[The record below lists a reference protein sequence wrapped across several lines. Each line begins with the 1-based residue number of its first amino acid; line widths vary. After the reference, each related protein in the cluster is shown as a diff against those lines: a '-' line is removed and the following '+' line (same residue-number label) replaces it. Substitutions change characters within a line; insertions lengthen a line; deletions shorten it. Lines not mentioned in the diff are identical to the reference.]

1 MDWSIKTL
9 VKVPFYVHR
18 SYMTEREER
27 TRQFSERLKSI
38 VPTGSGRD
46 FAKKAGVGYSTIHN
60 YLKGISSPTLD
71 NLLLLAKA
79 GGVSVEWLATGKE
92 STKAMSTDQIGITLQ
107 IPFIDSD
114 EYLFMNSSTFP
125 DLQEKAESLAAL
137 RVSTDVMEPTF
148 LVDSILL
155 IDQQNKQL
163 KDGKVVVLHKEGNYL
178 YKRVQVVP
186 DGYNLSSDNTKYS
199 AMIVNQ
205 DSLSSFDVLG
215 EVLIVLNHL

>member
-1 MDWSIKTL
+1 MAGKKES
-9 VKVPFYVHR
+9 V
-18 SYMTEREER
+18 E
-27 TRQFSERLKSI
+27 QFSERLKSI
-38 VPTGSGRD
+38 VPSGSGRD
-46 FAKKAGVGYSTIHN
+46 FAKKAGIGYSTVHN
-60 YLKGISSPTLD
+60 YLQAVSSPTLE
-71 NLLLLAKA
+71 NLVLLAKA

-92 STKAMSTDQIGITLQ
+92 FSKSANTNQAEELLK
-107 IPFIDSD
+107 IPFIDSND
-114 EYLFMNSSTFP
+114 FLLLDSGVFT
-125 DLQEKAESLAAL
+125 DLQEKAGSLAAL

-148 LVDSILL
+148 LVGSILL
-155 IDQQNKQL
+155 VDQQHKQL

-186 DGYNLSSDNTKYS
+186 DGYNLSSDNPKYS

>member
-1 MDWSIKTL
+1 MAGKKES
-9 VKVPFYVHR
+9 V
-18 SYMTEREER
+18 E
-27 TRQFSERLKSI
+27 QFSERLKSI
-38 VPTGSGRD
+38 VPSGSGRD
-46 FAKKAGVGYSTIHN
+46 FAKKAGIGYSTVHN
-60 YLKGISSPTLD
+60 YLQAVSSPTLE
-71 NLLLLAKA
+71 NLVLLAKA

-92 STKAMSTDQIGITLQ
+92 FSKSANTDQAEELLK
-107 IPFIDSD
+107 IPFIDRDDFLLLDSCV
-114 EYLFMNSSTFP
+114 FP
-125 DLQEKAESLAAL
+125 DLHEKAKSLAAL

-155 IDQQNKQL
+155 IDQQHKQL
-163 KDGKVVVLHKEGNYL
+163 KDGKVVVLHKEGSYL